1 MKINGPYRDGHA
13 SLVTPILPKP
23 THFDFPQIAK
33 FLQIL

>member
-23 THFDFPQIAK
+23 THFRFAQIEK